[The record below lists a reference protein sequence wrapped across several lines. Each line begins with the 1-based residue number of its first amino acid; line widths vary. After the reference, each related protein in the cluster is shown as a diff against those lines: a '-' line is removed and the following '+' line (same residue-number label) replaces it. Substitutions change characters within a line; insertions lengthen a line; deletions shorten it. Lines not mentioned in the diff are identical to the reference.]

1 MTAEIFGADA
11 SFYLIN
17 GTTVGIHASLLG
29 LCPPE
34 SICLMARNAHQS
46 AYHALQ
52 LAGTVSTCAK
62 RLSESCV
69 V

>member
-1 MTAEIFGADA
+1 MAAEIFGADV

-17 GTTVGIHASLLG
+17 GTTVGIHASFLG
-29 LCPPE
+29 LCPPG

-52 LAGTVSTCAK
+52 LAGIVSTFAK
-62 RLSESCV
+62 RLCESYTI
-69 V
+69 